1 MNWRQGQNWSHQLR
15 HGPTPRQ
22 GLPATA
28 GQGVAVVV
36 VVVVVVVAAVG
47 PTAEGVVAVAPFL
60 APGVQEGEAEAHL
73 RVPLALA
80 VLAALALALAV
91 GRRRAAEAAV
101 GRRRAAE
108 AADSRPL
115 VVVEVRRRAAEGSRP
130 LGVVADSRPAAGIP
144 AADSRAVG
152 TGRNRQPWRQDPWG
166 RGTRSCRATG

>member
-1 MNWRQGQNWSHQLR
+1 MAEAVAAV
-15 HGPTPRQ
+15 GPM
-22 GLPATA
+22 A
-28 GQGVAVVV
+28 
-36 VVVVVVVAAVG
+36 VVVAAVG
-47 PTAEGVVAVAPFL
+47 PTTEGVVVAAPFL
-60 APGVQEGEAEAHL
+60 APGVQEGEAEAHW

-80 VLAALALALAV
+80 VLAVL
-91 GRRRAAEAAV
+91 AV

-115 VVVEVRRRAAEGSRP
+115 VVVEVRRRAAGGSRL

-152 TGRNRQPWRQDPWG
+152 TGRSRQPLRPVPSA